1 MERAAELFSAS
12 DDELADSMQVREQLT
27 GRAAKLIMPQSHVV
41 MSGQMA
47 PGATAWFSTACG

>member
-12 DDELADSMQVREQLT
+12 DDELGGFKARARAV
-27 GRAAKLIMPQSHVV
+27 GRMSGKSIMPQSHVV